1 MAKYEEFADLED
13 IVSDD
18 EDTLKDRYLSFII
31 GDEDYGIEI
40 KYVTEIVGIQKIT
53 QVPNVKEY
61 IKGIINLRGIIIP
74 VVEVRTRFR
83 MNLIEYNDRTC
94 IIVVNVRNVAIGL
107 IVDEVSEVLN
117 IPKNIID
124 PPPQTNKGT
133 NSAFI
138 QGVGKVGNDV
148 KFILDINKLLYDD
161 NKPANTQQE

>member
-1 MAKYEEFADLED
+1 MSKNDELLDLEE
-13 IVSDD
+13 IVTAE

-53 QVPNVKEY
+53 DVPNIKNY

-74 VVEVRTRFR
+74 VVEVRTRFGIDT
-83 MNLIEYNDRTC
+83 IEYNDRTC
-94 IIVVNVRNVAIGL
+94 IIVVNVKSVAIGL

-117 IPKNIID
+117 IPVANID

-133 NSAFI
+133 QSKFI
-138 QGVGKVGNDV
+138 RGIGKIGNQV
-148 KFILDINKLLYDD
+148 KIILDIYKLLYEDHKI
-161 NKPANTQQE
+161 NSLPQE